1 MGERVVIAGA
11 SGFIG
16 QFLAKA
22 FILDGATVR
31 FIGRHG
37 TDAAWGDT
45 AALTRTLEG
54 ADLLINL
61 AGKSVN
67 CRYTAANRAEI
78 LSSRVDTTRELARA
92 IRACERPPSLWVN
105 SSTATI
111 YRHAEDRAMTEAAG
125 ELGEGFSVDVATAWE
140 REFFEGELPN
150 TRRVALRMAIVLG
163 DGSALLPLIRLARFG
178 LGGAQLDG
186 RWFSTA
192 ARRASGTFHRFR
204 ARSGR
209 QKFSWIHIADVLGII
224 RFLRDRAEISGIVNA
239 SAPNPSDNRT
249 LMATLRRILGMPFG
263 LPAPRWMLEIGT
275 FVIRTETEL
284 VLKSRWVIPER
295 LVNAGYEFT
304 YPELEPALRQIVER
318 RQHRG

>member
-140 REFFEGELPN
+140 REFFEGELPD

>member
-16 QFLAKA
+16 QFLAQA

-37 TDAAWGDT
+37 ADAPWGDV
-45 AALTRTLEG
+45 AGITRALEG

-78 LSSRVDTTRELARA
+78 LRSRVETTRELATA

-125 ELGEGFSVDVATAWE
+125 ELGEGFSVDVAKAWE

-150 TRRVALRMAIVLG
+150 TRRVALRTAIVLG
-163 DGSALLPLIRLARFG
+163 DGSALVQLIRLARFG
-178 LGGAQLDG
+178 LGGPQLDG
-186 RWFSTA
+186 HWFSTA
-192 ARRASGTFHRFR
+192 ARRAAGTFHRFR
-204 ARSGR
+204 ARGGG

-224 RFLRDRAEISGIVNA
+224 RFLRGHPEFSGVVNA
-239 SAPNPSDNRT
+239 STPNASDNRT
-249 LMATLRRILGMPFG
+249 LMATLRHVLGMPLG

-295 LVNAGYEFT
+295 LTNAGYEFA
-304 YPELEPALRQIVER
+304 YPELEPALRQIVEQRR
-318 RQHRG
+318 RQG

>member
-16 QFLAKA
+16 QFLAQA

-37 TDAAWGDT
+37 ADASWGDV
-45 AALTRTLEG
+45 AGITRALEG

-78 LSSRVDTTRELARA
+78 LRSRVETTRELATA

-125 ELGEGFSVDVATAWE
+125 ELGEGFSVDVAKAWE

-150 TRRVALRMAIVLG
+150 TRRVALRTAIVLG
-163 DGSALLPLIRLARFG
+163 HGSALVQLIRLARFG
-178 LGGAQLDG
+178 LGGPQLDG
-186 RWFSTA
+186 HWFSTA
-192 ARRASGTFHRFR
+192 ARRAAGTFHRFR
-204 ARSGR
+204 ARGGG

-224 RFLRDRAEISGIVNA
+224 RFLGGHPEFSGVVNA
-239 SAPNPSDNRT
+239 STPNASDNRT
-249 LMATLRRILGMPFG
+249 LMATLRHVLGMPLG

-295 LVNAGYEFT
+295 LTNAGYEFA
-304 YPELEPALRQIVER
+304 YPELEPALRQIVEQRR
-318 RQHRG
+318 RQE